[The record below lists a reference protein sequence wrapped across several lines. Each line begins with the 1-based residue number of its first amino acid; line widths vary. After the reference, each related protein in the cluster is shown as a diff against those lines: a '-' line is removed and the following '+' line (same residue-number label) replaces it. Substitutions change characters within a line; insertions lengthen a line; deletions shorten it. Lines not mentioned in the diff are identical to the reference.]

1 MTVPIPYYRI
11 SGSLNWAHDLLVM
24 RHPIQPPQTH
34 KNNNYLENWALK
46 VGRFRLTVLCLQLL
60 PPLGQRL
67 LRDLDDDGRGP
78 VGWRWSALT
87 YLKNHQ
93 PILIQ
98 LVSYLSPHPSGWT
111 WSTWVA
117 VTIEV
122 QQDVPTSML
131 TNPSLPMKTMCLVL
145 NLRLALETYVG
156 VSSSLAPLLEVFA
169 L

>member
-24 RHPIQPPQTH
+24 WHPSQPPQPH

-78 VGWRWSALT
+78 VGWWWSDLT
-87 YLKNHQ
+87 YLINYQ

-98 LVSYLSPHPSGWT
+98 LVFNPSGWT

-145 NLRLALETYVG
+145 NLRLALVTFVG